1 MKKASKMKKRAQ
13 KRLQRFESMQG
24 DGRVSNTWKHSAN
37 KPGSSKK
44 S

>member
-13 KRLQRFESMQG
+13 KRLKRYESMMS
-24 DGRVSNTWKHSAN
+24 DGRVSNTWKHSSN
-37 KPGSSKK
+37 KPGSGKK